1 MILKAKKSRDFT
13 VMCNVAL
20 DDKRLSLK
28 AKGLYAVLM
37 SKPESWNVSY
47 RDMMQELR
55 EGQTAILNALKELE
69 EAGYLVRRRLRDT
82 DGKGLFAVECGVIG

>member
-1 MILKAKKSRDFT
+1 MILKVKKSRDFT

-37 SKPESWNVSY
+37 SKPES
-47 RDMMQELR
+47 
-55 EGQTAILNALKELE
+55 
-69 EAGYLVRRRLRDT
+69 
-82 DGKGLFAVECGVIG
+82 